1 MLGTRSSLA
10 AALLVLAVSLIVTGT
25 AWGAIGIDVTAS
37 MDQGS
42 AKNTVST
49 SAFSTSSGNEL
60 LLAFISADSTASPNT
75 TVTQVAG
82 GGLTWMLV
90 ERANVQLGTA
100 EIWRAFA
107 SSALSAVT
115 VTATLSQTV
124 DSSITVMSFSGVNT
138 SGTNGSGAIGAVGS
152 GNADPGAPTATLVT
166 TGNGSLVLA
175 VGNDWDSGIA
185 RTPGTGQA
193 VVRQD
198 LAPVGDT
205 YWVQMQ
211 SSPILLSGTTV
222 TINDTA
228 PTGDRYN
235 LSIVEILAAAGGA
248 TTGSISGTVGPAANG
263 DGATLTLSRSG
274 TTIATTTVGA
284 AGTYSFSSVVN
295 GTYTVTPSNPGYVF
309 APSSQSVT
317 VNGASSTGVNFTAAL
332 QTWSIQGSISPP
344 SFGTGATVTLT
355 QGSTTIAATTV
366 DSNGNY
372 SLNGMVN
379 GTYSVT
385 PTKSGYACTP
395 LSQSVTVNGAPVT
408 GINFTASAPPTYSIS
423 GMISPSADGSGAT
436 VTLSGTGSA
445 ATTADTSGAFSFSGL
460 TNGSYTVTATTAGFA
475 ISPASQPVSVN
486 NAPVTGVNFTATL
499 GLAIDA
505 VAYGDTNSPSITAVT
520 GAFSTTSNSEL
531 LLAFISADSTASP
544 NTTVR
549 QVAGGGLTWA
559 LVERTNVQKGTAE
572 IWRAFALSA
581 LSGVT
586 VTATL
591 SQKVDSSITV
601 MSFTGVNTSG
611 ANGSGAIGA
620 VGSGNADPG
629 VPTAALVTTVNGSL
643 VLGVGNDWDNTIAR
657 TLGPNQAMVHQFLA
671 NVGDTYWVQR
681 ESNATSLSGTSVTL
695 NDSAPTSDRYNLTI
709 VEVLPAAPGTVGT
722 YGSYG
727 IFGTLSPSA
736 RGSGATV
743 TLSGTASGTTT
754 ADGSGNYGFN
764 GLSNGSYTV
773 TPSKSGYSF
782 SPAAQSATINGAN
795 VAVNFTVVSN
805 SPPPVVI
812 SISPTSATVT
822 TGGTQQFTATLQ
834 NTSNTAVTW
843 HVNGVTGGNTTTGT
857 ISSSGLY
864 TGPGTLPNPATV
876 TVTAISQADPS
887 KSASA
892 QMTITPPA
900 PVSVTISPTSVTVTE
915 SGIQQFTATV
925 TNCGNNCGVNWSV
938 TQGSG
943 KVNSSG
949 LYTAPNQQESD
960 TVQAQAQAD
969 LTKTANASVTVPPV
983 RITISPTSATVA
995 PNGTQQ
1001 FTATVTGTVNT
1012 GVKWSEVGN
1021 GTVSQSGLYTAPS
1034 TNENDTV
1041 TATANAAPNPSASAS
1056 ATMQNQNQSNC
1067 GYTLNWTNS
1076 ACQTPASGQLNT
1088 AVVNGVNDPNA
1099 WTIIS
1104 RHGEYDQSETECNG
1118 PWDVSVLNG
1127 YLRIKAEAIQ
1137 RTCGDFDPNTGAE
1150 CSGVGSP
1157 CPGSF
1162 PYSTGDVQWNTFNF
1176 KYGVLITRQRVPAY
1190 QTSLWPGSGWLL
1202 TTKCQVNNKYTGDTG
1217 FEGCPSP
1224 GQSGYNE
1231 MDLSEFYGGSGHWP
1245 GFNMFDPNSI
1255 GCCGYLTSPVDT
1267 NWHVFATVWGPSG
1280 VQQYLDSVEQF
1291 SISNTINDNLFF
1303 IFQTQT
1309 GGVGG
1314 TPNNTLLPAYLDLD
1328 YIKVCNATYSLAP
1341 CQAAATN
1348 GSDPKVIFYDD
1359 FGGPAQ

>member
-1 MLGTRSSLA
+1 MLSTRSCLA
-10 AALLVLAVSLIVTGT
+10 AALLVLAVSLIVTTT
-25 AWGAIGIDVTAS
+25 AWGATGIDVTTS

-82 GGLTWMLV
+82 GGLPWVLV

-107 SSALSAVT
+107 PSALSGVT
-115 VTATLSQTV
+115 GGVHFLRRRGSHWSIQGNISP
-124 DSSITVMSFSGVNT
+124 SS
-138 SGTNGSGAIGAVGS
+138 SGT
-152 GNADPGAPTATLVT
+152 
-166 TGNGSLVLA
+166 
-175 VGNDWDSGIA
+175 
-185 RTPGTGQA
+185 
-193 VVRQD
+193 
-198 LAPVGDT
+198 
-205 YWVQMQ
+205 
-211 SSPILLSGTTV
+211 
-222 TINDTA
+222 
-228 PTGDRYN
+228 
-235 LSIVEILAAAGGA
+235 GA
-248 TTGSISGTVGPAANG
+248 TVALTQGSATV
-263 DGATLTLSRSG
+263 
-274 TTIATTTVGA
+274 ATTTVGA
-284 AGTYSFSSVVN
+284 AGSYSFSDVID
-295 GTYTVTPSNPGYVF
+295 GTYRVTPSNAGYVF
-309 APSSQSVT
+309 APSSQNVT
-317 VNGASSTGVNFTAAL
+317 VNGASITGVNFTAAL
-332 QTWSIQGSISPP
+332 PTGSIQGNISP
-344 SFGTGATVTLT
+344 SSSSTGATVTLT

-372 SLNGMVN
+372 SLNGVVN

-385 PTKSGYACTP
+385 PTKSGYAYTP

-408 GINFTASAPPTYSIS
+408 SINFTASAVPTYSIS
-423 GMISPSADGSGAT
+423 GMISPSANGSGAI
-436 VTLSGTGSA
+436 VTLSGTASA
-445 ATTADTSGAFSFSGL
+445 TTTADTSGTFSFGGL
-460 TNGSYTVTATTAGFA
+460 ANGSYTVTATNAGFA

-499 GLAIDA
+499 GLAID
-505 VAYGDTNSPSITAVT
+505 VVTYGDSNSPSTTAVT
-520 GAFSTTSNSEL
+520 STFSTAASNEL

-544 NTTVR
+544 NTTVT
-549 QVAGGGLTWA
+549 QVAGGGLTWV
-559 LVERTNVQKGTAE
+559 LVERANVQLGTAE
-572 IWRAFALSA
+572 IWRAFAPSV

-601 MSFTGVNTSG
+601 MSFSGVNTSG
-611 ANGSGAIGA
+611 TNGSGAIGA
-620 VGSGNADPG
+620 LGSGNADPG
-629 VPTAALVTTVNGSL
+629 APTATLVTTANGSL
-643 VLGVGNDWDNTIAR
+643 VLGVGNDWDNAIAR
-657 TLGPNQAMVHQFLA
+657 TLGPNQTMVHQFLA

-709 VEVLPAAPGTVGT
+709 VEVLPAPAGTVGT
-722 YGSYG
+722 YG
-727 IFGTLSPSA
+727 IFGTLSPSTQ
-736 RGSGATV
+736 GSGATV

-754 ADGSGNYGFN
+754 ADGSGNYGFS
-764 GLSNGSYTV
+764 GLSSGSYTV

-795 VAVNFTVVSN
+795 VAVNFTVSS
-805 SPPPVVI
+805 SPPPVVV

-843 HVNGVTGGNTTTGT
+843 QVNGVTGGNTTTGT

-864 TGPGTLPNPATV
+864 TGPGTVPNPATV

-900 PVSVTISPTSVTVTE
+900 PVSVTISPTSATVTE

-960 TVQAQAQAD
+960 TVRAQAQAD

-983 RITISPTSATVA
+983 GITISPTSATVA

-1012 GVKWSEVGN
+1012 GVTWSEVGN
-1021 GTVSQSGLYTAPS
+1021 GTVNQSGLYTAPS

-1041 TATANAAPNPSASAS
+1041 TATANAAPNLSASAS
-1056 ATMQNQNQSNC
+1056 VTVQNQNQSNC

-1088 AVVNGVNDPNA
+1088 AIVNGVNDPNA

-1104 RHGEYDQSETECNG
+1104 RHGEYAQSETECNG

-1127 YLRIKAEAIQ
+1127 YLRIKTEATS
-1137 RTCGDFDPNTGAE
+1137 RTCGDFNPSTGAQ
-1150 CSGVGSP
+1150 CSGAGSP
-1157 CPGSF
+1157 CPGNF
-1162 PYSTGDVQWNTFNF
+1162 PYSTGDVQWNAFNF
-1176 KYGVLITRQRVPAY
+1176 KYGVLITRQRAPQY

-1217 FEGCPSP
+1217 FDGCPSP

-1231 MDLSEFYGGSGHWP
+1231 MDVDEFYNAPSGWPQFHIANPSFGFGG
-1245 GFNMFDPNSI
+1245 
-1255 GCCGYLTSPVDT
+1255 GYPSAPVDS
-1267 NWHVFATVWGPSG
+1267 NWHVYSTVWTANS
-1280 VQQYLDSVEQF
+1280 VQQYLDGTLEF
-1291 SISNTINDNLFF
+1291 STTSSLINDTMFY

-1314 TPNNTLLPAYLDLD
+1314 TPNNSLLPAYLDLD
-1328 YIKVCNATYSLAP
+1328 YIKVCNATYSLAQ

-1348 GSDPKVIFYDD
+1348 GSDPNVIFYDD